1 MHKSGE
7 NRIAPY
13 RLHLLMCYTSI
24 LMVYAGDDI
33 YVQVEIENYDLFYE
47 ICIL

>member
-1 MHKSGE
+1 MNVEIELYLYKDG
-7 NRIAPY
+7 
-13 RLHLLMCYTSI
+13 
-24 LMVYAGDDI
+24 I